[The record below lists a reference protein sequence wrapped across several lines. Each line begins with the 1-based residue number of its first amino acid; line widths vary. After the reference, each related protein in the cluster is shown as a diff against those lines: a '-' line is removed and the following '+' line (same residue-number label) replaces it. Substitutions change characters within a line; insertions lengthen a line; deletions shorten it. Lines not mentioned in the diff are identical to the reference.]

1 MEKDLNKNENISKF
15 DNHSKTDK
23 LENSFFLQKFDH
35 KNRKLIEKM
44 KKKIKNQINW
54 KFWYE
59 NNVEKLQKLARLKKL
74 K

>member
-44 KKKIKNQINW
+44 KKKNKKIKLI
-54 KFWYE
+54 E
-59 NNVEKLQKLARLKKL
+59 NFDMKIMLKNSKN
-74 K
+74 